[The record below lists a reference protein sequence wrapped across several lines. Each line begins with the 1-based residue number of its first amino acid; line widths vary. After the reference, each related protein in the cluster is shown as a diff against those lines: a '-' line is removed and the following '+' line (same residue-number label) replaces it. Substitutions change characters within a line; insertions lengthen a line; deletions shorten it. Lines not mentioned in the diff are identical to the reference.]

1 LFNLPTPL
9 CFAFGIGVSQKHL
22 RNYQYLQRGFEM
34 VKKSTLKAVTFMKD
48 SLQQTGLNV
57 QKIIV
62 FGSQANGKYKA
73 DSDIDIIVISN
84 DFTNKNIFKR
94 ARLTKDAEIMT
105 IKKFMI
111 PLDIVTMTPEELAD
125 NKSLLSDYA
134 RTGEVIFD
142 SGN

>member
-1 LFNLPTPL
+1 
-9 CFAFGIGVSQKHL
+9 
-22 RNYQYLQRGFEM
+22 M

-48 SLQQTGLNV
+48 KLLQTGLNV

-62 FGSQANGKYKA
+62 FGSQANDKYNE
-73 DSDIDIIVISN
+73 DSDIDIMVISS

-105 IKKFMI
+105 IRKFMI
-111 PLDIVTMTPEELAD
+111 PLDIVTMTPEELAND
-125 NKSLLSDYA
+125 KSLLFDYA
-134 RTGEVIFD
+134 KTGEVIYD